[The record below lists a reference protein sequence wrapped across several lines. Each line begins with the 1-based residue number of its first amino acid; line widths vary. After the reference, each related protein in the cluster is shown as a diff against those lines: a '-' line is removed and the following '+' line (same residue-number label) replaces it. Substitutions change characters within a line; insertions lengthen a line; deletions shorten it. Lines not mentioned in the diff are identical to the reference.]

1 MNMTPGRGAESPD
14 YYGHPG
20 DPDGAH
26 ASDSSKPTPDT
37 GTSSTPETSTKD
49 DNWLDSMID
58 DEATP
63 DTPSTPEQ
71 GSDDDSSDTK
81 EKKGFFGQALENF
94 TRRFRGE
101 KTEREINEKKLD
113 WENEKGEAVLD
124 VTEKG
129 SSTIAGMLTSIMGLK
144 AFYDVPAYLTQQFTT
159 RAERA
164 RILNE
169 LKQLDKE
176 GEELRD
182 KGEDTADVLNLK
194 LKHIEGIINKSKFL
208 SITERKNLIRS
219 IQEKVNGADSRLKE
233 LQKQRNAE
241 ITKLL
246 EEAIQTRVKGKE
258 VLKQTVNTALM
269 ATGYGMMRGTAYGAM
284 AIWERNTKINA
295 ELKKNGETINGHER
309 LHRILF
315 DGYKEAWQK
324 MSTGGNAETWMG
336 RTAIRGLGLVEAVTP
351 ALRVAGF
358 ANIMADDFL
367 ENTTLGQISAGTYE
381 RPSNPDEVEGYVAKA
396 YEAIMAK
403 YEDKDSLGGQALN
416 YLFEEEK
423 DPGAGEAEPGVE
435 APPAG
440 EAEPAGT
447 ETADTGTT
455 TTGAEQNISGTHIEG
470 NNENVVLETLI
481 DDEETDLS
489 TAPAFAR
496 IPTDQQE
503 LAKVRDSDANPLN
516 AIVRQ
521 LKNNPRDFG
530 YSGDLQNTD
539 AVKEWTAQTT
549 MQLALSERL
558 MNGTDVKHLTDN
570 AEGNL
575 SIVISRNG
583 DTQQLELF
591 YYTDGEPITSHEEL
605 NELNFLSSEATP
617 DSVPASGSTNVEA
630 VPTDTTDTA
639 DTATADTST
648 PIEPEPA
655 QEPTPDTG
663 SDYEPFDGQKDLAR
677 TKKGDGIVRMMT
689 RQLRANPKAFGFDG
703 EPTNSAEV
711 RNWANKLALE
721 TAVEQGIIRASG
733 DTRLATEAIGNLEV
747 MVERGEGDNIE
758 IHFRAGDQEMDAE
771 TFRNSE
777 YAYDSETGPT
787 TTLEDA
793 RGVGNDSSDRSE
805 ILKGSPE
812 VPNELLDGD
821 VLLTEKDGIITGIE
835 FSDDIPE
842 DMQAIYQDTYLN
854 SKEYQTHRLALE
866 KTGIPLE
873 ATDTAHVDRARKFY
887 YMTEALKDL
896 LEAGHGDSAEARIL
910 RLYISAE
917 LTQTGEMMNQS
928 TEQYRFAVEQAK
940 IEGWPGY
947 PDDIEPNPAPTAA
960 AATTTPREVGGP
972 AADTTPDSSSYLTR
986 RGNKTIFKSKDGIG
1000 NVIGRL
1006 TFTNRDTDGALE
1018 VSMPARSS
1026 DSTIKSAREVLGQY
1040 EVTHE
1045 NLRDFDEG
1053 ERNTNF
1059 NHRIFEREIVRL
1071 NRMKELRDLME
1082 NRGLNGSREFAAVQA
1097 EIAKDQARIDERMA
1111 EIKKLMK
1118 QRGIIE

>member
-1 MNMTPGRGAESPD
+1 MNMTPGRGAGSAD

-37 GTSSTPETSTKD
+37 EASSTPETSTK
-49 DNWLDSMID
+49 D

-71 GSDDDSSDTK
+71 GSDDSSDTK
-81 EKKGFFGQALENF
+81 EKKGFFGQALKNF

-113 WENEKGEAVLD
+113 WENETSEAALD

-159 RAERA
+159 RAERT

-284 AIWERNTKINA
+284 AIWERNKKINA

-455 TTGAEQNISGTHIEG
+455 TTGAEQNDSGISFEDQYDKPVLKTFID
-470 NNENVVLETLI
+470 NEK
-481 DDEETDLS
+481 TDLS
-489 TAPAFAR
+489 TSPAFED
-496 IPTDQQE
+496 IPPDQQE
-503 LAKVRDSDANPLN
+503 LAKVQDSDTSPLY
-516 AIVRQ
+516 AISRQ
-521 LKNNPRDFG
+521 LRDNPRNFG
-530 YSGDLQNTD
+530 YSGELEER
-539 AVKEWTAQTT
+539 AVKEWAVRTT
-549 MQLALSERL
+549 IELGKSEGL
-558 MNGTDVKHLTDN
+558 VNEDLNLQHLTNN
-570 AEGNL
+570 AKNL
-575 SIVISRNG
+575 SIVLSRN
-583 DTQQLELF
+583 DETQQLELF
-591 YYTDGEPITSHEEL
+591 YYNDGEQITSREQL
-605 NELNFLSSEATP
+605 NNLNVFSWEATP
-617 DSVPASGSTNVEA
+617 DSVPASASTDIEPT
-630 VPTDTTDTA
+630 PTDTTDTA
-639 DTATADTST
+639 DTATADTSD
-648 PIEPEPA
+648 PIETAPT

-711 RNWANKLALE
+711 RNWANKLAME

-747 MVERGEGDNIE
+747 MVERGEADNIE
-758 IHFRAGDQEMDAE
+758 IHFRAGGQEMNAE
-771 TFRNSE
+771 AFRNSE
-777 YAYDSETGPT
+777 YAYDSEIGPT
-787 TTLEDA
+787 RAALESV
-793 RGVGNDSSDRSE
+793 RGSIDSSTTGSE
-805 ILKGSPE
+805 MLKGSPD
-812 VPNELLDGD
+812 VPNEFFDNNMVLVENENGLIVGIEWGDEAEAELRTFQSTYDTPTYREYREALEYSGFSLAETDKKYHQAATRLL
-821 VLLTEKDGIITGIE
+821 LLTEGLK
-835 FSDDIPE
+835 
-842 DMQAIYQDTYLN
+842 Q
-854 SKEYQTHRLALE
+854 LE
-866 KTGIPLE
+866 TNDQL
-873 ATDTAHVDRARKFY
+873 
-887 YMTEALKDL
+887 
-896 LEAGHGDSAEARIL
+896 DSGEARFL
-910 RLYISAE
+910 RIMLAGE
-917 LTQTGEMMNQS
+917 LNNTYVLINHED
-928 TEQYRFAVEQAK
+928 ERVQYAIEQAK
-940 IEGWPGY
+940 LVDWT
-947 PDDIEPNPAPTAA
+947 EPTPAPTAA
-960 AATTTPREVGGP
+960 ATTAPREVAGP
-972 AADTTPDSSSYLTR
+972 AADTTADSSSYLTR

-1006 TFTNRDTDGALE
+1006 TFTDRDTDGALE

-1026 DSTIKSAREVLGQY
+1026 DSTIKSAREALVQY
-1040 EVTHE
+1040 GVTHE

-1053 ERNTNF
+1053 QRNTKF
-1059 NHRIFEREIVRL
+1059 DHRIFERNIVRL
-1071 NRMKELRDLME
+1071 DRMKELRDLMLE
-1082 NRGLNGSREFAAVQA
+1082 RDLSGSREFAAVQA
-1097 EIAKDQARIDERMA
+1097 EIARDEARINDQMT
-1111 EIKKLMK
+1111 EIKAIMK
-1118 QRGIIE
+1118 QEGIIEE